1 MQADMDSVL
10 HNKHMN
16 NGWNFQV
23 LMKCVKLFL
32 QILTLWLQFPTVF
45 TRFPTFTLHTIEY
58 YSAIKNNWSQS

>member
-1 MQADMDSVL
+1 MQADVDSVL

-23 LMKCVKLFL
+23 LRKCVKLFL
-32 QILTLWLQFPTVF
+32 QILTLWLQFPAAF
-45 TRFPTFTLHTIEY
+45 TIFLTFTSRTREY